1 MREIDKSHALRWAE
15 IERTKF
21 RAPQSLDIECPDP
34 DCRRSLVNVR
44 PGWRRQGR
52 FAWAQ
57 VTCAGCK
64 TQSTI
69 FVMNPPEV
77 SEAGEETHI
86 YVYPVPV
93 LGSPLERGLE
103 DISPGFVEI
112 FSQVQEAESLGLD
125 SLTGIGY
132 RKALEFLIKDYLI
145 SKHPEDKDKI
155 SGQLLAQCIREY
167 VTDPNIKDCADRAV
181 WLGNDEAHYV
191 RKWSD
196 RDIEDLKTL
205 LKLTR
210 YWLSSEFLTREY
222 RERMQR
228 QTKEAQQ
235 GAPADAKKPC
245 G

>member
-1 MREIDKSHALRWAE
+1 MREIDKSHVLRWAE
-15 IERTKF
+15 IEKTKL
-21 RAPQSLDIECPDP
+21 RAPQSLDIECPDSG
-34 DCRRSLVNVR
+34 CRRSLVNVK
-44 PGWRRQGR
+44 PIWRRQGS
-52 FAWAQ
+52 FVWAQ

-69 FVMNPPEV
+69 FVMNPSDT
-77 SEAGEETHI
+77 SEPRQDTHI
-86 YVYPVPV
+86 YVFPVPI
-93 LGSPLERGLE
+93 LGSPLEQGLE
-103 DISPGFVEI
+103 NISPGFVDI
-112 FSQVQEAESLGLD
+112 FSQVQEAEALGLD

-145 SKHPEDKDKI
+145 SKHPEDKNKI
-155 SGQLLAQCIREY
+155 SGQLLAQCIRDY

-228 QTKEAQQ
+228 QIKEAQQ
-235 GAPADAKKPC
+235 DFSSNSIK
-245 G
+245 